1 MRWER
6 QDYFGFSVAVL
17 LTTLSVLGLI
27 CLCDQGSKAG
37 PIGWPLYPVPL
48 GITVACAALSSGL
61 VRVIGPNSP
70 NRVIYHVLFGT
81 VTSLILTV
89 NFCAW
94 WGELLFAFCERF
106 RT

>member
-1 MRWER
+1 MRWAR
-6 QDYFGFSVAVL
+6 QDYFGFLVAAT
-17 LTTLSVLGLI
+17 LTTAPIVGLI
-27 CLCDQGSKAG
+27 GFYDHLSKAG

-61 VRVIGPNSP
+61 VRVIGRNSP

-94 WGELLFAFCERF
+94 WGELLFVFCERF